1 MAWPKS
7 PLTVRRFCAFRPQTI
22 IELIEAFSLAR
33 ENEDVGVIILTG
45 EARRLFAQVVISTFA
60 VMTAILG
67 MINWPKRY
75 WPIECFRSSST
86 DSSYT

>member
-7 PLTVRRFCAFRPQTI
+7 PLTVRNSGSFRPQTI

-33 ENEDVGVIILTG
+33 KRDVGVIILMTKHAG
-45 EARRLFAQVVISTFA
+45 FAQVVISTFA

-75 WPIECFRSSST
+75 WPIECLDLQV